1 MKKEKKYPV
10 ETDMVDFQV
19 DWKLSNNEI
28 EDLKKK
34 HLENLDKIDELAAKK
49 KQMQDDFKTQIKQ
62 LTIENY
68 KLRATIKKGVEIRTA
83 QCVCNY
89 DYDEGVRIV
98 YHPQTNEV
106 VDKRELTNEEKQME
120 FKTMKKN

>member
-1 MKKEKKYPV
+1 
-10 ETDMVDFQV
+10 
-19 DWKLSNNEI
+19 
-28 EDLKKK
+28 
-34 HLENLDKIDELAAKK
+34 
-49 KQMQDDFKTQIKQ
+49 MQDDFKTQIKQ

-89 DYDEGVRIV
+89 DYDEGTRTV

-106 VDKRELTNEEKQME
+106 IEKRELTNEERQME
-120 FKTMKKN
+120 FEQ

>member
-1 MKKEKKYPV
+1 MTKQKKEVKKYPV
-10 ETDMVDFQV
+10 ETDTVDFQV
-19 DWKLSNNEI
+19 EWKLSNNEI
-28 EDLKKK
+28 EDLKKQ
-34 HLENLDKIDELAAKK
+34 HLENLDKIDELVIKK

-89 DYDEGVRIV
+89 DYDEGTRTV

-106 VDKRELTNEEKQME
+106 IEKRELTNEEKQME
-120 FKTMKKN
+120 FEQ